1 MKPLRATDRH
11 PRRAPGAKASTA
23 QQLHPGEECS
33 GSAGEAPTAQ
43 PLVDVSGLAA
53 ALEVFATEREWAQF
67 HSPKNLVM
75 ALTGEVG
82 ELTEIFQW
90 MGEDASRG
98 AAFDPR
104 TAQGVRDEL
113 ADVMLY
119 LVRLS
124 AVLGVDLDAAVRDKL
139 EANRLKY
146 PVDKARGSSRK
157 YTEI

>member
-1 MKPLRATDRH
+1 MTNSRALDAGTQNNIESRVACAQVPNPGQASIDR
-11 PRRAPGAKASTA
+11 
-23 QQLHPGEECS
+23 S
-33 GSAGEAPTAQ
+33 GDPQSAQ
-43 PLVDVSGLAA
+43 PLLNVAGLAA
-53 ALEVFATEREWAQF
+53 VLDAFATERDWAQF

-90 MGEDASRG
+90 MSEDASKG
-98 AAFDPR
+98 AAADPR

-124 AVLGVDLDAAVRDKL
+124 SVLDVDLDAAVRDKL
-139 EANRLKY
+139 AANRLKY
-146 PVDKARGSSRK
+146 PVDKARGSSKK
-157 YTEI
+157 YNEI